1 MAYRGFIAVE
11 VGGLSKILDFGEAL
25 KKAKGEMKL
34 VEADNIHMTVK
45 FMGKVDDRKNE
56 RIQECMR
63 AAVEGMAPF
72 EISLKGVGVFPGEA
86 NPRVIWIAAEGAEA
100 IGEMARR
107 LNGSMKKLGFQ
118 PEEREFA
125 PHITVAR
132 VRGDRNRERI
142 IEVVNSYSGAEF
154 GAVKVDCLHLK
165 KSFLTNEGP
174 VYTTVSVA
182 KLVG

>member
-1 MAYRGFIAVE
+1 MAYRGFIAVG

-25 KKAKGEMKL
+25 KKARGEMKL

-45 FMGKVDDRKNE
+45 FLGKVDDRKNE
-56 RIQECMR
+56 RILECMK

-72 EISLKGVGVFPGEA
+72 EMSLKGVGAFPA
-86 NPRVIWIAAEGAEA
+86 DSNPRVIWIAAEGAEP
-100 IGEMARR
+100 IGEMAKR
-107 LNGSMKKLGFQ
+107 LNSSMKRLGFP

-132 VRGDRNRERI
+132 VRGDRNRERVM
-142 IEVVNSYSGAEF
+142 EVVNSYSGAEF
-154 GAVKVDCLHLK
+154 GTVKVDCLHLK
-165 KSFLTNEGP
+165 RSFLTNEGP

-182 KLVG
+182 KLAG